1 MNKFVKTQLE
11 SFMNLI
17 TDYHANGSYK
27 VLKANV
33 QIKYKPDYA
42 IMIRT
47 LNFEQNDFTNDLI
60 YINEHAYNFLS
71 KSKVI
76 PNDILIN
83 KIANPGNIYL
93 MPDINKKVSCGM
105 NLFLIRFSNKVNQ
118 IYMYYNLK
126 NHEKKLKKLAHG
138 TTTKTITKDDIR
150 DFEIIM
156 HQNISI
162 QNIIAFLL
170 HSIDKTIEL
179 KYKINSEL
187 EQMAKTLYNYWFVQ
201 FDFPDENG
209 RPYKSSGGKMVW
221 NEQLKK
227 EIPEGWEVKCI
238 KDIAKTDTKNIIPT
252 HNVLYKYYSLPS
264 VSKNKSYIEEY
275 GNNILSSKYIINHY
289 CILVNKLN
297 PLDSRVI
304 FIPNENNQICS
315 TEFIVLQQENNFLRS
330 YIYSILCSEH
340 FKIYCKQRISGAI
353 HKRVAPKLVYNYKI
367 PYNENIVNQYGY
379 IVYNILF
386 KINNAI
392 QENQELISL
401 RDFLLPL
408 LMNGQAVIKE

>member
-1 MNKFVKTQLE
+1 MKKFVKIQLG
-11 SFMNLI
+11 SFINLI

-27 VLKANV
+27 VLKSNI

-60 YINEHAYNFLS
+60 YIDEHAYNFLS
-71 KSKVI
+71 KSIVM

-105 NLFLIRFSNKVNQ
+105 NLFLIRFDNKVNQ

-126 NHEKKLKKLAHG
+126 SNEKKLKKLAHG

-156 HQNISI
+156 HHDVST
-162 QNIIAFLL
+162 QNIIAYLL
-170 HSIDKTIEL
+170 YYIDKSIEL

-187 EQMAKTLYNYWFVQ
+187 EQMAKILYNYWFIQ

-221 NEQLKK
+221 NEELKK
-227 EIPEGWEVKCI
+227 EIPEGWEVKYI
-238 KDIAKTDTKNIIPT
+238 NDIAKTTAKNIIPIN
-252 HNVLYKYYSLPS
+252 NVLYKYYSLPS

-275 GNNILSSKYIINHY
+275 GNNILSSKYIINHN

-304 FIPNENNQICS
+304 FIPNEDNQICS

-330 YIYSILCSEH
+330 YIYSTLCSEH

-353 HKRVAPKLVYNYKI
+353 HKRVAPQLVYNYKI
-367 PYNENIVNQYGY
+367 SYNENIVNKYGN
-379 IVYNILF
+379 IIYNILF

-392 QENQELISL
+392 QENRELTSL

-408 LMNGQAVIKE
+408 LMNGQALI

>member
-1 MNKFVKTQLE
+1 MKKFVKTQLG
-11 SFMNLI
+11 SFINLI

-27 VLKANV
+27 VLKSNV

-60 YINEHAYNFLS
+60 YIDEHAYNFLS
-71 KSKVI
+71 KSIVM

-105 NLFLIRFSNKVNQ
+105 NLFLIRFNNKVNQ

-126 NHEKKLKKLAHG
+126 SNEKKLKKLAHG

-156 HQNISI
+156 HHDVST
-162 QNIIAFLL
+162 QNIIAYLL
-170 HSIDKTIEL
+170 YYIDKSVEL

-221 NEQLKK
+221 NEELKK
-227 EIPEGWEVKCI
+227 EIPEGWEVKYI
-238 KDIAKTDTKNIIPT
+238 NDIAKTTAKNIIPIN
-252 HNVLYKYYSLPS
+252 NVLYKYYSLPS

-275 GNNILSSKYIINHY
+275 GNNILSSKYIINHN

-304 FIPNENNQICS
+304 FIPNEDNQICS

-330 YIYSILCSEH
+330 YIYSTLCSEH

-353 HKRVAPKLVYNYKI
+353 HKRVAPQLVYNYKI
-367 PYNENIVNQYGY
+367 PYNENIVNKYGN
-379 IVYNILF
+379 IIYNILF

-392 QENQELISL
+392 QENRELTSL

-408 LMNGQAVIKE
+408 LMNGQAVIRE

>member
-1 MNKFVKTQLE
+1 MKKFVKTQLG
-11 SFMNLI
+11 SFINLI

-27 VLKANV
+27 VLKSNV

-60 YINEHAYNFLS
+60 YIDEHAYNFLS
-71 KSKVI
+71 KSIVM

-105 NLFLIRFSNKVNQ
+105 NLFLIRFNNKVNQ

-126 NHEKKLKKLAHG
+126 SNEKKLKKLAHG

-156 HQNISI
+156 HHDVST
-162 QNIIAFLL
+162 QNIIAYLL
-170 HSIDKTIEL
+170 YYIDKSVEL

-221 NEQLKK
+221 NEDLKK
-227 EIPEGWEVKCI
+227 EIPEGWEVKYI
-238 KDIAKTDTKNIIPT
+238 NDIAKTTAKNIIPIN
-252 HNVLYKYYSLPS
+252 NVLYKYYSLPS

-275 GNNILSSKYIINHY
+275 GNNILSSKYIINHN

-304 FIPNENNQICS
+304 FIPNEDNQICS

-330 YIYSILCSEH
+330 YIYSTLCSEH

-353 HKRVAPKLVYNYKI
+353 HKRVAPQLVYNYKI
-367 PYNENIVNQYGY
+367 PYNENIVNKYGN
-379 IVYNILF
+379 IIYNILF

-392 QENQELISL
+392 QESRELTSL

>member
-1 MNKFVKTQLE
+1 MKKFVKIQLG
-11 SFMNLI
+11 SFINLI

-27 VLKANV
+27 VLKSNI

-60 YINEHAYNFLS
+60 YIDEHAYNFLS
-71 KSKVI
+71 KSIVM

-105 NLFLIRFSNKVNQ
+105 NLFLIRFDNKVNQ

-126 NHEKKLKKLAHG
+126 SNEKKLKKLAHG

-156 HQNISI
+156 HHDVST
-162 QNIIAFLL
+162 QNIIAYLL
-170 HSIDKTIEL
+170 YYIDKSIEL

-221 NEQLKK
+221 NEELKK
-227 EIPEGWEVKCI
+227 EIPEGWEVKYI
-238 KDIAKTDTKNIIPT
+238 NDIAKTTAKNIIPIN
-252 HNVLYKYYSLPS
+252 NVLYKYYSLPS

-275 GNNILSSKYIINHY
+275 GNNILSSKYIINHN

-304 FIPNENNQICS
+304 FIPNEDNQICS

-330 YIYSILCSEH
+330 YIYSTLCSEH

-353 HKRVAPKLVYNYKI
+353 HKRVAPQLVYNYKI
-367 PYNENIVNQYGY
+367 SYNENIVNKYGN
-379 IVYNILF
+379 IIYNILF

-392 QENQELISL
+392 QENRELTSL

-408 LMNGQAVIKE
+408 LMNGQALIKE

>member
-1 MNKFVKTQLE
+1 MKKFVKIQLG
-11 SFMNLI
+11 SFINLI

-27 VLKANV
+27 VLKSNI

-60 YINEHAYNFLS
+60 YIDEHAYNFLS
-71 KSKVI
+71 KSIVM

-105 NLFLIRFSNKVNQ
+105 NLFLIRFDNKVNQ

-126 NHEKKLKKLAHG
+126 SNEKKLKKLAHG

-156 HQNISI
+156 HHDVST
-162 QNIIAFLL
+162 QNIIAYLL
-170 HSIDKTIEL
+170 YYIDKSIEL

-187 EQMAKTLYNYWFVQ
+187 EQMAKTLYNYWFIQ

-221 NEQLKK
+221 NEELKK
-227 EIPEGWEVKCI
+227 EIPEGWEVKYI
-238 KDIAKTDTKNIIPT
+238 NDIAKTTAKNIIPIN
-252 HNVLYKYYSLPS
+252 NVLYKYYSLPS

-275 GNNILSSKYIINHY
+275 GNNILSSKYIINHN
-289 CILVNKLN
+289 CILVNKLK
-297 PLDSRVI
+297 P
-304 FIPNENNQICS
+304 
-315 TEFIVLQQENNFLRS
+315 
-330 YIYSILCSEH
+330 
-340 FKIYCKQRISGAI
+340 
-353 HKRVAPKLVYNYKI
+353 
-367 PYNENIVNQYGY
+367 
-379 IVYNILF
+379 
-386 KINNAI
+386 
-392 QENQELISL
+392 
-401 RDFLLPL
+401 
-408 LMNGQAVIKE
+408 